1 MPMGKPDR
9 DPRAFLPLTPLVF
22 QVLLALAE
30 RPQHGYAIIKDVAER
45 TDGLIRLRTGTLYVL
60 LGRLRQRDLIEEH
73 DDAPASKE
81 AASST
86 DARRRYYGITPLG
99 LAVVQAE
106 ARRLDA
112 VLDDARRRRLI
123 GRSTRG

>member
-1 MPMGKPDR
+1 MAKPDR

-22 QVLLALAE
+22 QVLLTLAE
-30 RPQHGYAIIKDVAER
+30 QPRHGYSIIKDVSER

-60 LGRLRQRDLIEEH
+60 LGRLRDRNLIEEH
-73 DDAPASKE
+73 DDTPATKE
-81 AASST
+81 AAVSS

-99 LAVVQAE
+99 LSVVQAE

-123 GRSTRG
+123 GRSTRS